1 MNPRCQAFSGPYAS
15 AERGFGLHANPAI
28 AGANAIYAGAK
39 KEAVY
44 AYRTNT
50 HAANIAKA

>member
-15 AERGFGLHANPAI
+15 AERNFGLQTNAAI
-28 AGANAIYAGAK
+28 AGANLIYAGAK

>member
-1 MNPRCQAFSGPYAS
+1 MNPRHQAISALRTS
-15 AERGFGLHANPAI
+15 AERDFGLQANAAI
-28 AGANAIYAGAK
+28 AGANASYAGAK

-50 HAANIAKA
+50 HAANIVKA